1 MKEENNIKV
10 ISLDSFSRRMKEI
23 LLDMLGSTDNEI
35 KREMIL
41 EKLNSLEESKSA
53 C

>member
-10 ISLDSFSRRMKEI
+10 ISLDSFTRRMKDI
-23 LLDMLGSTDNEI
+23 LLEMLGSTDNEV
-35 KREMIL
+35 KRELIL
-41 EKLNSLEESKSA
+41 EKLNSLEQNKSA